1 MPLMEAIHTQLIF
14 IQVALLPQF
23 QDIIGYYE
31 FARALVYTLVALL
44 SDLSDLSDL
53 VSAGLSH
60 SLLSVFYY

>member
-44 SDLSDLSDL
+44 SDLSDL